1 MLPLLWVASTSWL
14 RGRDALLLRGSES
27 LCGPDRATS
36 ILANDE
42 PLLLTRGTTDGRRTV
57 TATSEG
63 IIRGRVMKKDGD
75 YFSLFFFYVR
85 KIELIS

>member
-1 MLPLLWVASTSWL
+1 MLPLLWVSSTSWL

-27 LCGPDRATS
+27 VCGPDRATS
-36 ILANDE
+36 ILAKDE

-63 IIRGRVMKKDGD
+63 IIRGRVMKETR
-75 YFSLFFFYVR
+75 LFFSFLFYVR
-85 KIELIS
+85 KIELI